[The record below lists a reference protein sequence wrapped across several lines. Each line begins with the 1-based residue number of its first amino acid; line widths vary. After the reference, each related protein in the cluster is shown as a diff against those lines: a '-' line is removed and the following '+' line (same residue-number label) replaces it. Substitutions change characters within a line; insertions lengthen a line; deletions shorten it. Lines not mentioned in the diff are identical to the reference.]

1 MVGKCAMNWRSQLE
15 GRASRACVEGREV
28 LCWDCATAGEM
39 AREYNVRCL
48 FVVDV
53 FDCEDSKGPSGLL

>member
-1 MVGKCAMNWRSQLE
+1 ME